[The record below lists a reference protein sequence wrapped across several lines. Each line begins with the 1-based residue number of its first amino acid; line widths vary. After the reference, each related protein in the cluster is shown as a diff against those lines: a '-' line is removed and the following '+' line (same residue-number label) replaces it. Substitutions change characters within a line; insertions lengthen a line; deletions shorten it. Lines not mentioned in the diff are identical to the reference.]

1 MLNPVQNLTEKIK
14 KMRELEIFEN
24 KSKPTE

>member
-1 MLNPVQNLTEKIK
+1 MLNPVQNLKEIIK
-14 KMRELEIFEN
+14 KMIELEIFEN

>member
-1 MLNPVQNLTEKIK
+1 MLNPVQNLKQQIEKMI
-14 KMRELEIFEN
+14 ELEIFEN